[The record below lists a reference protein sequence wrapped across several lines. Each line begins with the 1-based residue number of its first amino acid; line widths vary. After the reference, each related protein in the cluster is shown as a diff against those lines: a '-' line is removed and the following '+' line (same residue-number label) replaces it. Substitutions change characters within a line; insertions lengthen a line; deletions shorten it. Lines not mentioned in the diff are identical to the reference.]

1 MYNYWNRFAH
11 FRRYFSFGLEN
22 EQRRTYFIY
31 DVHIHSTFEVKIK
44 QWAKCNVRKKRGK
57 LNYKFGEKKGTVKLL
72 NILNHSSSVLNLA
85 LSSSAIWVSMT
96 SSSWVSFSKSAR
108 IDFDMSASI
117 CEEPFAGKVGSS
129 ASSKLGD
136 GGEGAF

>member
-11 FRRYFSFGLEN
+11 FRRYFLFGLEN

-57 LNYKFGEKKGTVKLL
+57 LNYKFGEKKRHCEVTKYFESFFVGTELGVVVIGDLGVHDQL
-72 NILNHSSSVLNLA
+72 VLGVVFQISKDRLRHVGVNL
-85 LSSSAIWVSMT
+85 
-96 SSSWVSFSKSAR
+96 
-108 IDFDMSASI
+108 
-117 CEEPFAGKVGSS
+117 
-129 ASSKLGD
+129 
-136 GGEGAF
+136 